1 MMKNCRQ
8 RDAPHYVWK
17 HMSKKTSC
25 ISRSIHRQIGARY
38 VEQVRRGPFEAL
50 PNVPEILVSR
60 KMVSASCVCTLVN
73 GSLLSEPGRIFHI
86 VGVSRSMHSCLTN
99 HKFRQT
105 GTGLLCLDISWSHL
119 SELTQLLLRCF
130 YNLRKIQKLKEYHPS
145 FYT

>member
-1 MMKNCRQ
+1 MPPIMCGNTCPK
-8 RDAPHYVWK
+8 K
-17 HMSKKTSC
+17 HLASQDPS
-25 ISRSIHRQIGARY
+25 HRQIGARY
-38 VEQVRRGPFEAL
+38 IEQVRRGPFEAL

-119 SELTQLLLRCF
+119 FELTQLLLRCF
-130 YNLRKIQKLKEYHPS
+130 YDLRKIQKIKEYHPS

>member
-1 MMKNCRQ
+1 MPPIMCGNTCPK
-8 RDAPHYVWK
+8 K
-17 HMSKKTSC
+17 HLASQDPS
-25 ISRSIHRQIGARY
+25 HRQIGARY

-99 HKFRQT
+99 HKGQAY
-105 GTGLLCLDISWSHL
+105 CVQDISWSHL
-119 SELTQLLLRCF
+119 SELTHLLLRCF
-130 YNLRKIQKLKEYHPS
+130 YDLRKIQKIKEYHPS